1 VIRRGQAGF
10 TLIEIVI
17 AMALL
22 AAMLGMAW
30 SGVSFSLRSW
40 DAGANAG
47 HRTADMRLSQN
58 FLRRELSEMFPMRF
72 KDPMNLRL
80 ALEGT
85 ASRLRFVSTRPAGLS
100 TAGLSLVSLEVE
112 SEGRKRN
119 LVMRRAAPN
128 DEATD
133 FGPLD
138 RAEATTLYPD
148 VDTVVFTYFGT
159 ASDIEQPKWY
169 DEWKFAKLPAMI
181 RMRVVTPD
189 GVQQPETLVRLMLGE
204 EAGCLENSFQ
214 RGCRPRRP

>member
-1 VIRRGQAGF
+1 MTRRGQSGF

-30 SGVSFSLRSW
+30 SGVSFALRSW

-112 SEGRKRN
+112 GEGRKRN
-119 LVMRRAAPN
+119 LVMRRAAP
-128 DEATD
+128 DDDAKD

-138 RAEATTLYPD
+138 RAEATILYPD
-148 VDTVVFTYFGT
+148 VDTVAFKYFGT
-159 ASDIEQPKWY
+159 ESDIEQPRWY
-169 DEWKFAKLPAMI
+169 DEWKFAKMPTMI
-181 RMRVVTPD
+181 RMLVVTPD
-189 GVQQPETLVRLMLGE
+189 GMQQPETMVRLMLGE

-214 RGCRPRRP
+214 RSCRPRRP

>member
-1 VIRRGQAGF
+1 VRQRRQKGF

-30 SGVSFSLRSW
+30 SGVSFALRSW
-40 DAGANAG
+40 DAGANTG

-85 ASRLRFVSTRPAGLS
+85 GSRLRFVSTRPAGLS

-119 LVMRRAAPN
+119 LVMRRAAPD
-128 DEATD
+128 DEAKD
-133 FGPLD
+133 FAPLD
-138 RAEATTLYPD
+138 RAEATVLYPD
-148 VDTVVFTYFGT
+148 VDAVVFNYFGT
-159 ASDIEQPKWY
+159 ESDIEQPKWY
-169 DEWKFAKLPAMI
+169 DEWKFAKLPSMI
-181 RMRVVTPD
+181 RMRVVAADGTP
-189 GVQQPETLVRLMLGE
+189 QPETLVRVMLGE

-214 RGCRPRRP
+214 RSCRPRRP

>member
-1 VIRRGQAGF
+1 VIRRGQSGF

-30 SGVSFSLRSW
+30 SGVSFALRSW
-40 DAGANAG
+40 DAGSNAG

-119 LVMRRAAPN
+119 LVMRRAAP
-128 DEATD
+128 DDDAKD

-138 RAEATTLYPD
+138 RAEATILYPD
-148 VDTVVFTYFGT
+148 VDTVAFKYFGT
-159 ASDIEQPKWY
+159 ESDIEQPRWY
-169 DEWKFAKLPAMI
+169 DEWKFAKMPTMI
-181 RMRVVTPD
+181 RMLVVTPD
-189 GVQQPETLVRLMLGE
+189 GMQQPETMVRLMLGE

-214 RGCRPRRP
+214 RSCRPRRP